1 MAKRKARV
9 ILDTNVLISSFVFGG
24 NPREILELVKNKEVD
39 GLISPILLAELGDVL
54 AKKFQYSK
62 ERILQ
67 VERKLKKIFKIIH
80 PVKLI
85 KAVADDSDNRVLEAA
100 VEGRCGYIVTGDKD
114 LLNLK
119 DYQGIKIMTPS
130 EFLKRELSRIYES

>member
-1 MAKRKARV
+1 MEKRKARV

-24 NPREILELVKNKEVD
+24 NPREILELVKNKEVE
-39 GLISPILLAELGDVL
+39 GLISPTLLAELGDVL
-54 AKKFQYSK
+54 AKKFQYPK

-67 VERKLKKIFKIIH
+67 AERKLKKIFKIIH

-85 KAVADDSDNRVLEAA
+85 NAVADDADNRVLEAA

-114 LLNLK
+114 LLTLK
-119 DYQGIKIMTPS
+119 DYRGIKITTPS
-130 EFLKRELSRIYES
+130 EFLKRELSWIYES